1 MLKTCGEDARL
12 RARKNEYLK
21 HDSEKGEPV
30 FAGYEGET
38 AFAPRSRWK
47 RLFRNP
53 TQPGGCEWSVNSILK
68 RPGSTFLDVSRL

>member
-12 RARKNEYLK
+12 HARESEYLK
-21 HDSEKGEPV
+21 HDPEKGEPV

-38 AFAPRSRWK
+38 AFTPGSK

-53 TQPGGCEWSVNSILK
+53 AQPGGCEWSVNSILK